1 MKAYRIIAATLA
13 VAGLLAGCVKNET
26 VDIADDNNGQNIWT
40 ESNQGLASI
49 GIGDATLGRILD
61 NVTDYV
67 VCINIPTKESTNNEL
82 LGNDLKKRIENRA
95 IGDEDVECPQNCAD
109 YQEQGVCEHTKEIE
123 KSLKTGFNQDEEID
137 WVGGKQKIKDIKL
150 NVISYSTYYMDDKT
164 DVMFVVHMSGSPI
177 KDAYAARV
185 HYNAETNTIESIE
198 I

>member
-1 MKAYRIIAATLA
+1 MKAYRVIAAAL
-13 VAGLLAGCVKNET
+13 VAASLLAGCGKSET
-26 VDIADDNNGQNIWT
+26 VDVADDNNGQNIWT

-95 IGDEDVECPQNCAD
+95 IGDEDVECPQNCAE
-109 YQEQGVCEHTKEIE
+109 YQEQGMCEHINEIE
-123 KSLKTGFNQDEEID
+123 KSLNTGFNQDEEID

-164 DVMFVVHMSGSPI
+164 DILFIVHMSGSPI
-177 KDAYAARV
+177 KNSYAARV